1 MFDLLGGGVL
11 GSLIGGAFR
20 LAPELLKWLDR
31 KNERQ
36 HELAMFEKQC
46 ELEKVRGAQKM
57 DEIGAKRDL
66 AVDTGVMA
74 AFKSAIDQQTEMA
87 KAAGGF
93 IAGLSASVRPV
104 MTYYLLIAYGAAKI
118 AVFML
123 LRQQGVSGAELV
135 AKMWTPDDM
144 ALLCGVVNYWIMD
157 RTLVKRGLA

>member
-57 DEIGAKRDL
+57 AEIGAERDL

-104 MTYYLLIAYGAAKI
+104 MTYYLLIAYGVAKI

-144 ALLCGVVNYWIMD
+144 ALLCGVVNYWILD
-157 RTLVKRGLA
+157 RSLVKRGLM